1 MKYIFLLLNVYF
13 VFCTGGC
20 QAQDRGKEKAKPGS
34 IYTFGKASSDGI
46 GKFYFGRE
54 IARVMGAAGS
64 DWLERDQRPS
74 EENTQLAIE
83 KMNIAPGDVLA
94 DIGAGTG
101 YYSFKLAKKVPQGK
115 VYAVDIQDE
124 MIAHLQNK
132 KAALHNRN
140 VEIIKGDTL
149 SPNLPEN
156 VLDFAI
162 MVDVYHELE
171 YPHEMLQSLKKS
183 LKKTGRILLME
194 YKGEDP
200 EIRIKPLHK
209 STVKQLNKEFAANGF
224 RLLYH
229 YDGLPIQHLLMYE
242 RADQ

>member
-1 MKYIFLLLNVYF
+1 MKYIFLLVSVYL
-13 VFCTGGC
+13 VFCAGGC
-20 QAQDRGKEKAKPGS
+20 HAQERGNEKTKPDS
-34 IYTFGKASSDGI
+34 IYTYGKASPGGI

-54 IARVMGAAGS
+54 IAHVMGASGS
-64 DWLERDQRPS
+64 DWLEREQRPG

-83 KMNIAPGDVLA
+83 KMDISPGDVLA

-101 YYSFKLAKKVPQGK
+101 YYSFKLAGKVPRGK

-132 KAALHNRN
+132 KAALHSRN

-149 SPNLPEN
+149 SPNLPPGA
-156 VLDFAI
+156 LDFAI

-171 YPHEMLQSLKKS
+171 YPHEMLQSIKKS
-183 LKKTGRILLME
+183 LKKDGKILLME

-200 EIRIKPLHK
+200 EVRIKPLHK
-209 STVKQLNKEFAANGF
+209 TTVQQLNKELAANGF
-224 RLLYH
+224 RLFYQ

-242 RADQ
+242 QVDQ